1 MKKKCPEY
9 VIENVR
15 ILSDVSGIYLPFDPK
30 NDKNCCPEFVQTK
43 NLKTENVRKDFKQP
57 DKLRTIKFEYRKCP
71 DRFLYNSNN
80 RINSGQLKNSGQISD
95 SLSKKG

>member
-1 MKKKCPEY
+1 MIK
-9 VIENVR
+9 IAVR
-15 ILSDVSGIYLPFDPK
+15 NFLMSGICT
-30 NDKNCCPEFVQTK
+30 NK
-43 NLKTENVRKDFKQP
+43 NLNTENVRKDFKQP

-71 DRFLYNSNN
+71 DRFLYNSSN

>member
-1 MKKKCPEY
+1 MLSKMSGYCRMCPEY
-9 VIENVR
+9 TCLLTHKMIKIAVR
-15 ILSDVSGIYLPFDPK
+15 NFLMSGICT
-30 NDKNCCPEFVQTK
+30 NK